1 MKDRKFRIL
10 YLPEHHSEMKE
21 FLISRNR
28 LIFFGI
34 SVISLLFIILTAIG
48 VIFSEYSGDERLASV
63 RSENKILKQQ
73 MSDFNH
79 RLKEADEQIQL
90 LFKKD
95 TELRLVSNL
104 PSVEAILSDAGVGG
118 SDETFSYNPDLIS
131 AHSDELIRTNSMHLE
146 NLESKIQLELQS
158 YGDLTTV
165 IQSNLDKLN
174 YIPSIGPTR
183 SGRITDRFGT
193 RRGFRSWKPHTGLDI
208 ASRWGTP
215 IYSTADGIVE
225 TTAWRSGYGKCIIIN
240 HGNGI
245 KTLYG
250 HLSAYKVKK
259 GQTVKRNQLIAKMGS
274 TGLSTGP
281 HLHYEVRVND
291 VVINP
296 ELYIFFDLVDQLVV
310 K

>member
-1 MKDRKFRIL
+1 L
-10 YLPEHHSEMKE
+10 L
-21 FLISRNR
+21 
-28 LIFFGI
+28 
-34 SVISLLFIILTAIG
+34 SLIG
-48 VIFSEYSGDERLASV
+48 VIFSEYSGDERLAALKT
-63 RSENKILKQQ
+63 ENKIIKQQ
-73 MSDFNH
+73 ITDFNQ
-79 RLKEADEQIQL
+79 RLKNADEQMQL
-90 LFKKD
+90 LIKKD

-104 PSVEAILSDAGVGG
+104 PSVESILNDAGIGG
-118 SDETFSYNPDLIS
+118 SDAQFQYNPDLIS
-131 AHSDELIRTNSMHLE
+131 EHSDELIQSNTKQLE
-146 NLESKIQLELQS
+146 ELESKVKLELQS
-158 YGDLTTV
+158 FAELTTV
-165 IQSNLDKLN
+165 IQSNIDKLN
-174 YIPSIGPTR
+174 YIPSICPTR

-193 RRGFRSWKPHTGLDI
+193 RRGFRSWKPHTGIDI

-215 IYSTADGIVE
+215 IYVTADGVVE
-225 TTAWRSGYGKCIIIN
+225 TTAWRSGYGKCIIVN

-259 GQTVKRNQLIAKMGS
+259 GQPVKRNQLIAKMGS

-296 ELYIFFDLVDQLVV
+296 ELYIFFDMIDQLVL

>member
-28 LIFFGI
+28 LIFF
-34 SVISLLFIILTAIG
+34 SLAVTSLLFILLTAIG
-48 VIFSEYSGDERLASV
+48 VIFSEYSGDERLASLKT
-63 RSENKILKQQ
+63 ENKIFKQQ
-73 MSDFNH
+73 ITEFNQ
-79 RLKEADEQIQL
+79 RLKNADEQIQQ

-95 TELRLVSNL
+95 SELRLVSNL
-104 PSVEAILSDAGVGG
+104 PSVESILNDAGIGG
-118 SDETFSYNPDLIS
+118 SDVQFHYNPDLIS
-131 AHSDELIRTNSMHLE
+131 EQSDELIQSNSKQLE
-146 NLESKIQLELQS
+146 ELESKINLELQS
-158 YGDLTTV
+158 FSELTLV

-174 YIPSIGPTR
+174 YIPSISPTR

-193 RRGFRSWKPHTGLDI
+193 RRGLRSWKPHTGLDI

-215 IYSTADGIVE
+215 IYSTADGVIE
-225 TTAWRSGYGKCIIIN
+225 TTAWRSGYGKCIIID

-259 GQTVKRNQLIAKMGS
+259 GQAVKRNQLIAKMGS

-281 HLHYEVRVND
+281 HLHYEIRVNNI
-291 VVINP
+291 VLNP
-296 ELYIFFDLVDQLVV
+296 ELYIFFDMIDQLVI